1 MRRSNWAGGALTWL
15 LIAGASASSAAKVS
29 SGRQSTLKKPLRS
42 IMGRAIKTKIAAF
55 KARLIIFKTSFTA
68 YTLCLSHPAG
78 LFRRA
83 LAPPG
88 ALALLRSFNA
98 GLEKF
103 NAKDY
108 ESKGAS
114 GRPQSVFIAAT
125 AHLKQSCRFLPH

>member
-1 MRRSNWAGGALTWL
+1 M
-15 LIAGASASSAAKVS
+15 IAGARANSVAKVS
-29 SGRQSTLKKPLRS
+29 SGRQSTCKKPLRS
-42 IMGRAIKTKIAAF
+42 IIGRAIKTKIAAF

-98 GLEKF
+98 GLEKL

-114 GRPQSVFIAAT
+114 GGPNPFFIAT
-125 AHLKQSCRFLPH
+125 KAHLKRSCRFLPY